1 MEAKVVKRIAKQ
13 LSEQETLRSGSPR
26 NLASNYGVPGAT
38 RTRDPLLRRQLLYP
52 AELQGQYLPARLDFS
67 IHLGALAS
75 EVDLNTG
82 DATRELL
89 PLEETHSHY
98 QTDYKPACKNA
109 HVYQMGM
116 ESRGLNHY
124 LPDRIAQIS

>member
-52 AELQGQYLPARLDFS
+52 AELQGQYLPGL
-67 IHLGALAS
+67 ILAS
-75 EVDLNTG
+75 TWVLWQ
-82 DATRELL
+82 AK
-89 PLEETHSHY
+89 S
-98 QTDYKPACKNA
+98 
-109 HVYQMGM
+109 
-116 ESRGLNHY
+116 
-124 LPDRIAQIS
+124 I